1 MWGCAR
7 TSISKSAARCHAIAM
22 NEPTPSPKTALLLT
36 NLGTPQAPTSAAIRR
51 YLAEFLSDPRVV
63 QTPRLLWWPLLH
75 GVILP
80 LRSGRVARKYA
91 QIWLDGGSPLAVH
104 MRHLAAQ
111 VQASLPE
118 VKVLDAMRYGQPA
131 LVQRLAALPAMGVNR
146 VLVLPLYPQYSTT
159 TTASVE
165 DLVTA
170 RTPAGIRA
178 EVVNDY
184 ATDPGWVAAIADAI
198 RAHWQAHGRGRV
210 LLFSFH
216 GIPQRLADAG
226 DPYPQRC
233 QASAEAI
240 AQALNLPR
248 ETWQLSYQS
257 RFGRE
262 PWLTPATDASLR
274 MLSADG
280 AGSVD
285 VVCPGFAVDCL
296 ETLEEIAIKNA
307 ELFRASGGQNLA
319 YIPCLNASPA
329 HAKVLA
335 DLAHRHL
342 ELRA

>member
-1 MWGCAR
+1 M
-7 TSISKSAARCHAIAM
+7 AM
-22 NEPTPSPKTALLLT
+22 SEPTSSPKTALLLT

-63 QTPRLLWWPLLH
+63 QIPRLVWWPLLH

-91 QIWLDGGSPLAVH
+91 QIWLEGGSPLAVH

-111 VQASLPE
+111 VQALMPAIT
-118 VKVLDAMRYGQPA
+118 VLDAMRYGQPA
-131 LVQRLAALPAMGVNR
+131 LAQRLRELPSMNINR

-165 DLVTA
+165 DMVGRLTTA
-170 RTPAGIRA
+170 GVRA
-178 EVVNDY
+178 DVVMDY
-184 ATDPGWVAAIADAI
+184 ATESGWVKAIADSI
-198 RAHWQAHGRGRV
+198 RAHWRLHGRGRV

-233 QASAEAI
+233 QASAGAI
-240 AQALNLPR
+240 ANALELPPEAWR
-248 ETWQLSYQS
+248 LSYQS

-262 PWLTPATDASLR
+262 PWLIPATDTTLR
-274 MLSADG
+274 ALGTDG
-280 AGSVD
+280 VDNVD

-296 ETLEEIAIKNA
+296 ETLEEIAINNA
-307 ELFRASGGQNLA
+307 ELFRASGGRNLS
-319 YIPCLNASPA
+319 YIPCLNASPV
-329 HAKVLA
+329 HAQVLA
-335 DLAHRHL
+335 DLARRYL
-342 ELRA
+342 EPRA